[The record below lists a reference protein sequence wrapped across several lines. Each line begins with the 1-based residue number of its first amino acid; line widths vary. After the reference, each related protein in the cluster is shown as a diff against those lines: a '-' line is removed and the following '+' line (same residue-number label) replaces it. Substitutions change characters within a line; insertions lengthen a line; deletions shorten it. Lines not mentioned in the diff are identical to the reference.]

1 MCKINDSIVLLTSSN
16 KRNLGCIPN
25 LSSQKQYTSLYSIN
39 SSTVDRI
46 ESIESYHA
54 KNVDILEVSGE
65 YINLITNTLDST
77 LQTNCGNQTL
87 FRYNFQSQIKTSIA
101 DIDACDTIKSIIL
114 SANSDVISIAILSM
128 MQEQKQVLIY
138 NVPVNGNTPTN
149 MRQQT
154 ISTYFAS
161 DLLQFSRN
169 DENFLVVLNSYDT
182 SAEAI
187 AVTYTVPAA
196 IFR

>member
-1 MCKINDSIVLLTSSN
+1 M
-16 KRNLGCIPN
+16 
-25 LSSQKQYTSLYSIN
+25 
-39 SSTVDRI
+39 
-46 ESIESYHA
+46 
-54 KNVDILEVSGE
+54 DILEVSGE

-149 MRQQT
+149 MTQQT

-187 AVTYTVPAA
+187 VFTYTVPAA

>member
-1 MCKINDSIVLLTSSN
+1 M
-16 KRNLGCIPN
+16 
-25 LSSQKQYTSLYSIN
+25 
-39 SSTVDRI
+39 
-46 ESIESYHA
+46 
-54 KNVDILEVSGE
+54 DILEVSGE

-149 MRQQT
+149 MTQQT

>member
-1 MCKINDSIVLLTSSN
+1 M
-16 KRNLGCIPN
+16 
-25 LSSQKQYTSLYSIN
+25 
-39 SSTVDRI
+39 
-46 ESIESYHA
+46 
-54 KNVDILEVSGE
+54 DILEVRGE
-65 YINLITNTLDST
+65 CINLITNTLDST
-77 LQTNCGNQTL
+77 LQANCGNQTL

-114 SANSDVISIAILSM
+114 SANNDVISIAILSM

-138 NVPVNGNTPTN
+138 NVPVNGDTPTN
-149 MRQQT
+149 MTQQT

>member
-1 MCKINDSIVLLTSSN
+1 M
-16 KRNLGCIPN
+16 
-25 LSSQKQYTSLYSIN
+25 
-39 SSTVDRI
+39 
-46 ESIESYHA
+46 
-54 KNVDILEVSGE
+54 DILEVSGE

-138 NVPVNGNTPTN
+138 SVPVNGNTPTN
-149 MRQQT
+149 MTQQT

-187 AVTYTVPAA
+187 AVTYTVAAA

>member
-39 SSTVDRI
+39 SSTVDRV

-128 MQEQKQVLIY
+128 IY

-149 MRQQT
+149 MTQQT

>member
-1 MCKINDSIVLLTSSN
+1 M
-16 KRNLGCIPN
+16 
-25 LSSQKQYTSLYSIN
+25 
-39 SSTVDRI
+39 
-46 ESIESYHA
+46 
-54 KNVDILEVSGE
+54 DILEVSGE

-149 MRQQT
+149 MTQQT

-187 AVTYTVPAA
+187 AVTYTVPTA

>member
-1 MCKINDSIVLLTSSN
+1 M
-16 KRNLGCIPN
+16 
-25 LSSQKQYTSLYSIN
+25 
-39 SSTVDRI
+39 
-46 ESIESYHA
+46 
-54 KNVDILEVSGE
+54 DILEVSGE

-138 NVPVNGNTPTN
+138 SVPVNGNTPTN
-149 MRQQT
+149 MTQQT